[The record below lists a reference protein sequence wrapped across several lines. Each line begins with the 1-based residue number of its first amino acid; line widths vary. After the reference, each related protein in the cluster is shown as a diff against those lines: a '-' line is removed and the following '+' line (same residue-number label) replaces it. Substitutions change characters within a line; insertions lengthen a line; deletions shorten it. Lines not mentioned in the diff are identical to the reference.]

1 MAQGSSLVAR
11 LGLCNPARPA
21 EYLYGLRS
29 WRCCS
34 PTMLTNGMPT
44 NSTGH
49 RACVR
54 PQVSPLGL
62 AGGFGPRP
70 SFGGQSSGGSQVAL
84 GHDLRS
90 ASQSSGTRAVSFS
103 YIFFFKV
110 CFESYSNHCP
120 ALPPRH
126 SMGALRNVGSR

>member
-29 WRCCS
+29 WR
-34 PTMLTNGMPT
+34 G
-44 NSTGH
+44 
-49 RACVR
+49 R

-90 ASQSSGTRAVSFS
+90 ASQSSGTR
-103 YIFFFKV
+103 FFF
-110 CFESYSNHCP
+110 C
-120 ALPPRH
+120 
-126 SMGALRNVGSR
+126 